1 MTPITPISRRACL
14 PWLLSLPIVLGACAG
29 PALPTPQWWRLP
41 AEAAPP
47 AAPAAVPTRE
57 VWQLVGAVALPG
69 HLDRDALLVP
79 VAGSAARLQ
88 PREAA
93 RWAEPLRDALPR
105 LLRADLASALGA
117 PLWTAPLPAGL
128 QPTRL
133 LRLELV
139 AFDLQPGLRG
149 LQVQARYT
157 LASAGLAG
165 TGLAPR
171 AGEIAF
177 VQAVTADE
185 TEALVLAHRAAIA
198 TLAQRLAAL

>member
-1 MTPITPISRRACL
+1 MTPMTPISRRACL
-14 PWLLSLPIVLGACAG
+14 PGLLGALLLLGACAG

-41 AEAAPP
+41 AEAVPP
-47 AAPAAVPTRE
+47 APPAAVPTRE
-57 VWQLVGAVALPG
+57 VWQLVGAVTLPG

-105 LLRADLASALGA
+105 LLKSDLARALGT
-117 PLWTAPLPAGL
+117 PLWTAPLPAGV

-133 LRLELV
+133 LRLELL

-149 LQVQARYT
+149 LQVQARY
-157 LASAGLAG
+157 SLAG

-177 VQAVTADE
+177 VQAVAADD